1 MSDLHV
7 RDVTEADLPAAL
19 TIRARSFGPL
29 GPGGQAWWERV
40 AKDVI
45 PGRMLGVVDANDTLL
60 ATGRARPYE
69 QVWGGRH
76 LPMGGIAGVYADPS
90 ARGRGVATLLMRG
103 LLTRMA
109 ELGDVVSCLFPTAPE
124 LYRAV
129 GYEVGGVQP
138 RFSYAAHDV
147 RGARTR
153 SGGLRPRPA
162 GPGDAELFHSLM
174 RSDQERH
181 GLSGPMLPTVETW
194 REDLEDDGLINYVLD
209 DGEGSRGFVSY
220 SLAEEVLTVEELVG
234 ESAEATAALWAVVGS
249 GSSAAP
255 TVRSCL
261 DPRDPG
267 RLVFGGMPEV
277 DVREHVWMLR
287 VIDLP
292 GAMAARGFSPHVTAS
307 AEIVL
312 DDPEVPA
319 NSATW
324 EISVAAGA
332 GTVRKLSTRSV
343 GDADPAPIESAASG
357 GASPAAYGKGR
368 GPTRLG
374 PRGLA
379 ALWCGWTMSR
389 LRLAGLATGG
399 DPAADRALDAM
410 FVGSPFMTEYF

>member
-1 MSDLHV
+1 MSDLRV
-7 RDVTEADLPAAL
+7 RDVTEADLSAAL

-45 PGRMLGVVDANDTLL
+45 PRRMLGVVDASDTLL

-76 LPMGGIAGVYADPS
+76 LPMGGIAGVYADPG

-103 LLTRMA
+103 LITRMA

-129 GYEVGGVQP
+129 GYEVGGVQS

-162 GPGDAELFHSLM
+162 GPGDAHLFHSLM
-174 RSDQERH
+174 KSDQERH

-194 REDLEDDGLINYVLD
+194 REHLEDGDLINYVLD
-209 DGEGSRGFVSY
+209 EGDGRRGFVSY
-220 SLAEEVLTVEELVG
+220 SLAEEVLTVEELVA

-255 TVRSCL
+255 TVRSYL
-261 DPRDPG
+261 DPRGPG
-267 RLVFGGMPEV
+267 RLVFGGLPDV
-277 DVREHVWMLR
+277 DVREQVWMLR

-292 GAMAARGFSPHVTAS
+292 GAMAARGFSAHVTAS
-307 AEIVL
+307 AQIVL
-312 DDPEVPA
+312 DDPEAPA
-319 NSATW
+319 NTATW
-324 EISVAAGA
+324 AISVAAGA
-332 GTVRKLSTRSV
+332 GRAWKLATRPAVNS
-343 GDADPAPIESAASG
+343 APIEGTASG
-357 GASPAAYGKGR
+357 GGGPAAYGMGG
-368 GPTRLG
+368 GPVRLG
-374 PRGLA
+374 PRGMA

-399 DPAADRALDAM
+399 DPAADTALDAM
-410 FVGSPFMTEYF
+410 FAGAPFLTEYF